1 MQLEKKLIY
10 ALLILF
16 HLNATAQTGG
26 DSAIEADKNKIP
38 NSFRFDD
45 NYSIAFSRNPAPSAE
60 SLNTLYFRKPDPKII
75 KKGKLTDNLNDAYV
89 FLRFTLDNPTDS
101 VNTFCFYPGYYMKS
115 VRIFRKNDNN
125 AAAKTMLVPDS
136 VPSTEDRMAYRWI
149 TLAPHERSTFY
160 VELNPAKIR
169 NNLLQPTLINPTY
182 LQTHLTVLHE
192 SYRELNI
199 ITYILV
205 GIMVMMVLFSFSNYV
220 FTIKR
225 EFLYYSIYAFCTS
238 VLLFAKTY
246 LYKSANSFNY
256 FFEEYLDFVVMLTG
270 VVFYVAFVRNF
281 LSTKSKYHRL
291 DLILKSTERLLLL
304 FLVLYSSFYF
314 ISGNIV
320 LLDVFENTIKYFILG
335 IRILFVVFGFRL
347 NDRLM
352 NYLVWGNMAL
362 VIFGMISLSL
372 IVFNV
377 VMKNIFTAA
386 IFYYDIG
393 IVLELILFL
402 FGLTYKNRLELI
414 EKIKIEEAFKLED
427 EKREFEKQIAII
439 QAQQDERNRISADM
453 HDELGGGMTAI
464 RLMSELAKQ
473 RLQQFNIPEIEKIS
487 TSANDLLGKMNAI
500 IWSMSQSNDSVAN
513 LVAYIRSYALEFFEN
528 TTIICKLDLPED
540 IPHLEMNGVKRRNIF
555 LVVKESLNNIV
566 KHSRASEVY
575 IQVSLNDQLIIR
587 IHDNGIGID
596 MDRLNQFGNGLRNM
610 KKRMNSIV
618 GRFYIEKNNGTIT
631 IMEVEL

>member
-10 ALLILF
+10 ALIILF
-16 HLNATAQTGG
+16 QLNATAQPGG
-26 DSAIEADKNKIP
+26 DFAIEFDKIKIP
-38 NSFRFDD
+38 NSVRLDD
-45 NYSIAFSRNPAPSAE
+45 SYSIAFSRSPISSAE
-60 SLNTLYFRKPDPKII
+60 TINNLIFRSPDPKII
-75 KKGKLTDNLNDAYV
+75 KKGKLTDNLNDSYV
-89 FLRFTLDNPTDS
+89 FLRFRLTNPTDS
-101 VNTFCFYPGYYMKS
+101 LSTFCFYPGYYMKS
-115 VRIFRKNDNN
+115 VRIFKKSEDF
-125 AAAKTMLVPDS
+125 AAPITLLPDS
-136 VPSTEDRMAYRWI
+136 VPNTEDRMAYRWI
-149 TLAPHERSTFY
+149 SLAPHERSTFY

-169 NNLLQPTLINPTY
+169 NNILQPTLINPAY
-182 LQTHLTVLHE
+182 LTTHLTVLHE

-199 ITYILV
+199 LTYILV
-205 GIMVMMVLFSFSNYV
+205 GIMVMMVLFSFSNYL
-220 FTIKR
+220 FTIKS
-225 EFLYYSIYAFCTS
+225 EFLYYSIYALCTA

-281 LSTKSKYHRL
+281 LSTKLKYPRL
-291 DLILKSTERLLLL
+291 DIILKFTERLLLL
-304 FLVLYSSFYF
+304 FLVLYSALYF
-314 ISGNIV
+314 LSGNIV
-320 LLDVFENTIKYFILG
+320 LLDVLENTIKYFILG
-335 IRILFVVFGFRL
+335 VGILFVVFGFRL

-352 NYLVWGNMAL
+352 NYLVWGNLAL

-377 VMKNIFTAA
+377 IMKSIFTAS

-414 EKIKIEEAFKLED
+414 EKIKIEEAFKLEE
-427 EKREFEKQIAII
+427 EKREFEKQLAII

-473 RLQQFNIPEIEKIS
+473 RLQQLNIPEIEKIS

-500 IWSMSQSNDSVAN
+500 IWSMSPSNDSVAN

-528 TTIICKLDLPED
+528 TSIICHLDLPED

-566 KHSRASEVY
+566 KHSRASEVN
-575 IQVSLNDQLIIR
+575 IQVSLDGQLLIR

-631 IMEVEL
+631 TMEVEL